1 MNRLGII
8 PARGGSK
15 RLPRKN
21 ILELNGKPLLAYTVE
36 AALNSG
42 VLERVIVSTEDEE
55 IARVGEA
62 AGAEVLLRPAE
73 LASDSARVRD
83 VCVHVIEELS
93 RERAIDCFCV
103 LTATSALRTAE
114 DIRRSFELLQTGF
127 DYVSSVTEY
136 FFYPHAAL
144 VEDEAGRLH
153 YQWPE
158 IAHAKGQELPN
169 FVVENGAIS
178 WCRTEQFMRDRELMG
193 SNTGAYRMP
202 KYRSIDIDTPED
214 FQAMKALHRY
224 LSDV

>member
-1 MNRLGII
+1 VNRLGII

-55 IARVGEA
+55 IARVGGA
-62 AGAEVLLRPAE
+62 AGAEVLLRPGE

-93 RERAIDCFCV
+93 QERPIDCFCV

-144 VEDEAGRLH
+144 VEDETSRLH

-169 FVVENGAIS
+169 FVVENGAIN
-178 WCRTEQFMRDRELMG
+178 WCRMEQFMRDRELMG

-202 KYRSIDIDTPED
+202 KYRSIDIDTLED

-224 LSDV
+224 LNDN

>member
-1 MNRLGII
+1 MNRLAII

-36 AALNSG
+36 AALQSG
-42 VLERVIVSTEDEE
+42 VFERVIVSTEDEE
-55 IARVGEA
+55 VARVGEA
-62 AGAEVLLRPAE
+62 AGADVLRRPPE

-93 RERAIDCFCV
+93 REAPIDCFCV
-103 LTATSALRTAE
+103 LTATSALRTAD
-114 DIRRSFELLQTGF
+114 DIQRSYQILQTGF
-127 DYVSSVTEY
+127 DYVVSVTEY

-144 VEDEAGRLH
+144 IADEAGRLR

-169 FVVENGAIS
+169 FVVENGAIN
-178 WCRTEQFMRDRELMG
+178 WCRTEQFLRDRELMG

-202 KYRSIDIDTPED
+202 KYRSIDIDTQED
-214 FQAMKALHRY
+214 FQVMDAIFR
-224 LSDV
+224 SRNDS